1 MRLLIVEDEW
11 LVAQFIADVAQT
23 QEIEIAGISQSY
35 DDATKLIDTLDID
48 CTIVDIN
55 LRGAQHG
62 IDVARYL
69 KTKEIPFLFLTAYKD
84 MDTIQEATDLKPLS
98 YLIKPI
104 SEENLIA
111 AFMIV
116 KNHFPDHQQSAKSH
130 PFTVANDGMIMYNG
144 EMLLLSHYERI
155 VLGLLIK
162 NFRCVV
168 SRETFFEH
176 LWNCPDDINEGTLRN
191 TILKLRKKLNIE
203 IENVRN
209 VGYIFTKYL

>member
-1 MRLLIVEDEW
+1 
-11 LVAQFIADVAQT
+11 
-23 QEIEIAGISQSY
+23 
-35 DDATKLIDTLDID
+35 
-48 CTIVDIN
+48 
-55 LRGAQHG
+55 
-62 IDVARYL
+62 
-69 KTKEIPFLFLTAYKD
+69 
-84 MDTIQEATDLKPLS
+84 
-98 YLIKPI
+98 
-104 SEENLIA
+104 
-111 AFMIV
+111 
-116 KNHFPDHQQSAKSH
+116 
-130 PFTVANDGMIMYNG
+130 NDGMIMYNG